1 MYLEEWSGRVG
12 AVSQECG
19 EVGLHADQEA
29 PSLVD

>member
-12 AVSQECG
+12 AVSQERG
-19 EVGLHADQEA
+19 EVGLRADQEA